1 MAHKHADVGAWKGLL
16 ANANAGGENV
26 HRGATLGAALGAATG
41 VDALDPNLV
50 SGLAAR
56 AELAV
61 EIDAFVTAVIA
72 K

>member
-26 HRGATLGAALGAATG
+26 HRGATLGAALGTATG
-41 VDALDPNLV
+41 VDALDPNPFPP
-50 SGLAAR
+50 AAR

-61 EIDAFVTAVIA
+61 EIDAFIAAVIA

>member
-41 VDALDPNLV
+41 VDSLDPNLV

-61 EIDAFVTAVIA
+61 EIDAFVAAVIA
-72 K
+72 E